1 MKKTLDESIESLN
14 KKRKIFII
22 LTIILCVCIVG
33 VFSFVVYSYFFRFA
47 GKEMHILT
55 KDTRVAASK
64 NSKTLAVTLYG
75 CPNKYVLS
83 SDNTKCV
90 KDISLTYI
98 IGDIKKYS
106 QKKAY
111 KLCDKKGYD
120 SVTIEIFKNDRKVVS
135 MWKCYNPKS
144 VKSSK
149 IVIPYYSQNNY
160 TATAACSGGTFPNK
174 GCLPT
179 TSAMILSALLNTTIT
194 PLTLNDYAKDITKNK
209 RGNVSADF
217 PIYNSETKKIE
228 NKNYKVCVRDSS
240 SGNISYYYEFLVG
253 YATMKKLTVT
263 PFERVAKDSSR
274 ITKID
279 SLLKS
284 GKCMGFVALKARCG
298 GRYCYNV
305 PHFIAIYGN
314 PKDKMIYVNDPTNSS
329 SDKSGSVMIEDSLN
343 NIVTYAQNSNVRVVC
358 KK

>member
-1 MKKTLDESIESLN
+1 MKKTLDESVEALN
-14 KKRKIFII
+14 RRRRIFVIVI
-22 LTIILCVCIVG
+22 IILCVCIIG
-33 VFSFVVYSYFFRFA
+33 VVSFTVYSYFYGYA
-47 GKEMHILT
+47 GKEKHIVT
-55 KDTRVAASK
+55 KNTRVAVSK
-64 NSKTLAVTLYG
+64 NPSTLAVTLYG
-75 CPNKYVLS
+75 CPSKYVLS

-98 IGDIKKYS
+98 IGDIRKYS
-106 QKKAY
+106 QKNAY
-111 KLCDKKGYD
+111 KLCDKKGYG

-160 TATAACSGGTFPNK
+160 TTTAACSGGTFPGK

-194 PLTLNDYAKDITKNK
+194 PMTLNDYAKKITQEK

-217 PIYNSETKKIE
+217 PIYNSQTKKIE
-228 NKNYKVCVRDSS
+228 NKRYQVCIHSDNGS
-240 SGNISYYYEFLVG
+240 NSYYYEFLVG
-253 YATMKKLTVT
+253 YASMKNLTVT
-263 PFERVAKDSSR
+263 TFERVARDSSNV
-274 ITKID
+274 TKID
-279 SLLKS
+279 TLLKS
-284 GKCMGFVALKARCG
+284 GKCMGFVALNARCG
-298 GRYCYNV
+298 GRYCYTV

-343 NIVTYAQNSNVRVVC
+343 NIVKYAQNSNVRVVC